1 MNEDQVV
8 AWGLP
13 PAPTKVTDSRSVNWD
28 GLGQVELDAVRPEKL
43 MQLLE
48 QAIADIFDVSLYD
61 DLKETESQEREVYR
75 RELKDYVESL
85 SE

>member
-1 MNEDQVV
+1 
-8 AWGLP
+8 
-13 PAPTKVTDSRSVNWD
+13 
-28 GLGQVELDAVRPEKL
+28 